1 MDETPLYRP
10 AEPTCWASGGANLP
24 PGRTIPGLQSNAS
37 GFEARVRRCG
47 LIWKFSAEDRAK
59 QSRGTWPRLF
69 SAGWV
74 HAASI
79 SSARA
84 RLRMLR
90 GNLTAQDRALKP

>member
-10 AEPTCWASGGANLP
+10 AEPTCWASGGAKLP

-47 LIWKFSAEDRAK
+47 LIWKFPAEIA
-59 QSRGTWPRLF
+59 QSKAEAHGLGFFRP
-69 SAGWV
+69 GWV

-90 GNLTAQDRALKP
+90 IDLTAQDRALKP